1 VRATS
6 GAGRNRVRHGLVIAE
21 IALAVMLVIGAG
33 LLIRTFR
40 NLTSVDA
47 GFEVDNRVTFGL
59 VLPQATYP
67 DPQRVVQ
74 VISDLSR
81 KLDEIPG
88 VERVS
93 AMQGLPPQRQV
104 NANDVNIEGYTPGPG
119 DPPANVDYYQVVT
132 NGYFETMGIRISSGR
147 AFNAA
152 DAIGGPVVIINESL
166 ARRFFKDTDPIGRRI
181 NPFFGPN
188 GPMFTIVG
196 VSGDVKQGG
205 LEVPSGTELYF
216 NFEQGPRLVGFAPP
230 QMNLVLETSRNLGA
244 LAPAIREV
252 VNTIDAGLP
261 IVRLRTMEDVIGASL
276 TRQRFLSL
284 LLGIFAGVA
293 LLLAAIGTYGV
304 LSYMVSERHRE
315 IGIRMALG
323 AGNGQVVGLVLKQ
336 GITIALVGI
345 AVGVAGALA
354 LSRLTQS
361 LLYGV
366 DPADP
371 ATFGTVVAVIVVVAT
386 AACLIPMR
394 RATRVDPLTA
404 IRAD

>member
-1 VRATS
+1 
-6 GAGRNRVRHGLVIAE
+6 
-21 IALAVMLVIGAG
+21 
-33 LLIRTFR
+33 
-40 NLTSVDA
+40 
-47 GFEVDNRVTFGL
+47 
-59 VLPQATYP
+59 
-67 DPQRVVQ
+67 
-74 VISDLSR
+74 
-81 KLDEIPG
+81 
-88 VERVS
+88 
-93 AMQGLPPQRQV
+93 
-104 NANDVNIEGYTPGPG
+104 
-119 DPPANVDYYQVVT
+119 
-132 NGYFETMGIRISSGR
+132 
-147 AFNAA
+147 
-152 DAIGGPVVIINESL
+152 
-166 ARRFFKDTDPIGRRI
+166 
-181 NPFFGPN
+181 
-188 GPMFTIVG
+188 
-196 VSGDVKQGG
+196 
-205 LEVPSGTELYF
+205 
-216 NFEQGPRLVGFAPP
+216 
-230 QMNLVLETSRNLGA
+230 MNLVLETSRNLGA